1 MNFFFEVIL
10 ESKQILMF
18 DFALHIVLRRV
29 LRIFI
34 LFPRL
39 RHEQLLRDLSSIFL
53 IPVFLNQALCL
64 EPLNIFQLV
73 QELVL
78 GAFFLLQ
85 VIRLRLRPLFRHIHE
100 IHFPAITNLLP
111 VLVPVRIQLS
121 EVDSLGTHLF
131 VLTAVRTA
139 PESISC
145 GKYNVLLFFVRIA
158 IRLDVAVT
166 EKLTPIRSLGKW
178 LQVWLE
184 IRMFVSEL
192 LVVFFF
198 MLAELYLI

>member
-64 EPLNIFQLV
+64 EPLNIF
-73 QELVL
+73 
-78 GAFFLLQ
+78 
-85 VIRLRLRPLFRHIHE
+85 
-100 IHFPAITNLLP
+100 
-111 VLVPVRIQLS
+111 
-121 EVDSLGTHLF
+121 
-131 VLTAVRTA
+131 
-139 PESISC
+139 
-145 GKYNVLLFFVRIA
+145 
-158 IRLDVAVT
+158 
-166 EKLTPIRSLGKW
+166 
-178 LQVWLE
+178 
-184 IRMFVSEL
+184 
-192 LVVFFF
+192 
-198 MLAELYLI
+198 